1 MYMLWG
7 QYHIESTVTQSYFSH
22 NGCIFL
28 RQTKIRRKD
37 DLQSKKLVR
46 SLIYLTKY
54 PIFLQFIHVM

>member
-7 QYHIESTVTQSYFSH
+7 QYYIESTVTQSYFSQ

-37 DLQSKKLVR
+37 DLQSKKHVR
-46 SLIYLTKY
+46 NLIYLTKY
-54 PIFLQFIHVM
+54 PIFVQCLNM

>member
-1 MYMLWG
+1 MYMLWD
-7 QYHIESTVTQSYFSH
+7 QYYIESTVTHSYFSH

-46 SLIYLTKY
+46 NLIYLTKY
-54 PIFLQFIHVM
+54 PIFVQCLYM